1 MTISRPLSLASD
13 LWRARVNMA
22 ADEFRLI
29 LLADTYAPNMATH
42 SRRVSF
48 TAHELATGGGYTQ
61 GGIVVS
67 ISETIDS
74 ALQTVD
80 YAFAGGTLGSSANT
94 ARYGAWFKWT
104 GTAANDIFLLLLDF
118 GRIQAGPFVVPA
130 QKIRMFQ

>member
-13 LWRARVNMA
+13 LWRAGVNMTTN
-22 ADEFRLI
+22 EFRLI
-29 LLADTYAPNMATH
+29 LLADTYVPNMATH
-42 SRRVSF
+42 SRRTSF

-67 ISETIDS
+67 ITETIDS
-74 ALQTVD
+74 ASQTVD
-80 YAFAGGTLGSSANT
+80 FTFGGGTLGGSANQ

-118 GRIQAGPFVVPA
+118 GRVQTGPFVIPA